1 MWLSATSSS
10 PSSDKSS
17 HGTNI
22 QKSEIE
28 QPVSRDFT
36 ENTQVPVFILAGRRI
51 YGGAT
56 KADTF
61 SPVKPAWWM
70 ELDGLAA
77 LSWYWEI
84 VQPPSIKHQSLCLIG
99 WMGAFCWVLSKT
111 FCLHIQTHTALPV
124 FLLLLASSF
133 KFYFSFVWVL
143 AYVHVCVC
151 VCVCTCVCVCVCLGV
166 CVCPCAFMCVQVYVS
181 LWCAL
186 TRRPGVNLRSFP
198 KELFTLR
205 SF

>member
-1 MWLSATSSS
+1 MEEPPRLTLSHLWS
-10 PSSDKSS
+10 P
-17 HGTNI
+17 
-22 QKSEIE
+22 
-28 QPVSRDFT
+28 
-36 ENTQVPVFILAGRRI
+36 L
-51 YGGAT
+51 GGW
-56 KADTF
+56 
-61 SPVKPAWWM
+61 SWM
-70 ELDGLAA
+70 ALLMAA

-151 VCVCTCVCVCVCLGV
+151 VCVCVCVYVCVCVLICLLFDLCVHVYAGV
-166 CVCPCAFMCVQVYVS
+166 CESMVCTHTEARGQPQVFS
-181 LWCAL
+181 
-186 TRRPGVNLRSFP
+186 
-198 KELFTLR
+198 
-205 SF
+205 